1 MVVSA
6 YRAERGQCRSSG
18 GKEERERERE
28 RERDSEA
35 ECTWRREEEEK
46 AKACI
51 SCGVSLDVPTSDIAH
66 AKSCRHDVADD
77 LTPVIVVAH

>member
-6 YRAERGQCRSSG
+6 YRAERVQCRSSG
-18 GKEERERERE
+18 GKEERE

-51 SCGVSLDVPTSDIAH
+51 TCGVSLDVPTSDIAH

-77 LTPVIVVAH
+77 LTLVIVVAR